1 MPRDYS
7 LLPANKVRRKDRAME
22 DDNWIKSFLQKAPF
36 GTFAMV
42 SNGMPIVN
50 SNIFYY
56 DESANAIYFHT
67 ASEGRTRSN
76 LEKESVVCFS
86 ISEMGRL
93 LPAERALNFS
103 VEYSGVAVFG
113 KAVVVEDGDEAK
125 ALLQKICDKY
135 FPHLKPV
142 EDYATPSLE
151 ELKRTTTYKMTI
163 DQWSGKQKQVEADF
177 PGAFYYEDLEGRG

>member
-7 LLPANKVRRKDRAME
+7 LLPVNQIRRKDRAMADE
-22 DDNWIKSFLQKAPF
+22 AWIKAFLPGAPF

-42 SNGMPIVN
+42 SNGMPMVN

-56 DESANAIYFHT
+56 DEQAHAIYFHT

-76 LEKESVVCFS
+76 LEQERSICFS

-113 KAVVVEDGDEAK
+113 KARVIEEHEEAK

-135 FPHLKPV
+135 FPHLKPQD
-142 EDYATPSLE
+142 DYATPSPE
-151 ELKRTTTYKMTI
+151 ELKRTTVFKMTI
-163 DQWSGKQKQVEADF
+163 DQWSGKQKKVEADF
-177 PGAFYYEDLEGRG
+177 PGAFYYNQK